1 MATWN
6 VEEVTLEAHYIG
18 RAPDKLTLPCKSVSE
33 IPGKYFDDTAADGA
47 VMTSEIEQPFLLA
60 KDVDLKL
67 LDAITW
73 EPNRINFKDLRT
85 GEAKEFPIKR
95 RYIREPNT
103 AKFAIQS

>member
-18 RAPDKLTLPCKSVSE
+18 HAPDKLTLPCKSVSE

-47 VMTSEIEQPFLLA
+47 VQTSEIEQPSLLA
-60 KDVDLKL
+60 KGIDLNI

-73 EPNRINFKDLRT
+73 EPNRINFRDLRT
-85 GEAKEFPIKR
+85 GEVKEFRIQR
-95 RYIREPNT
+95 RHIREPNT
-103 AKFAIQS
+103 AKFAMHS